1 MANVFKRASGVR
13 LKQKRTTQKSTAQ
26 LLSDGESEVLLD
38 EVRKLIPQVEAVAAG
53 QEKDA
58 NEQLKLLH
66 EQHKA
71 VLAKQRMTGPL
82 G

>member
-1 MANVFKRASGVR
+1 MANVFKRASEMR
-13 LKQKRTTQKSTAQ
+13 LKHKKKIQQITAQ
-26 LLSDGESEVLLD
+26 LLSERESEVLLD
-38 EVRKLIPQVEAVAAG
+38 EVRELIPQVEAVAAG

-58 NEQLKLLH
+58 NEQLKQLH
-66 EQHKA
+66 EQHKV